1 MHLKEKHLNII
12 LNIFL
17 GIAWATAFYS
27 LIYGF
32 ASTNG
37 NFLLKIISAI
47 IHFIFALGFVVL
59 VEMIFNFFKNS
70 QLQEENNKLLKEF
83 LERENS

>member
-1 MHLKEKHLNII
+1 MHLTPKYINIL

-32 ASTNG
+32 VSTNG
-37 NFLLKIISAI
+37 NFLLKLIYAI

-59 VEMIFNFFKNS
+59 VEMIFKFFKNS

-83 LERENS
+83 LEREK